1 MQRFILVCL
10 TLAFFCT
17 DAAATSRE
25 IRKRAATIEKQF
37 DLMQDAHKLLRIT
50 ARTPRDSRGRNKI
63 EDLEQWAYTAELDG
77 HVTALLERARA
88 AEDVQA
94 NADLDEAARLVNE
107 ASRRAMEI
115 AGYWQRSSTILWR
128 ERWKSFA
135 TLNALPAEPIDPS
148 LLEAERSMHALL
160 NAGDFARAAGAGA
173 IVEEKLQT
181 VIRQATTGLAQS
193 RADAALKYVPRTTPC
208 PTPDVARKKAAM
220 TQSAAPEDY
229 YPAAAKQR
237 DEQGEIVVRTHVN
250 AAGCASE
257 FALVVSSGYPD
268 LDHGAMQLAEAS
280 RYAAAKDGE
289 TPVDGYVTF
298 KVRFEFAP

>member
-63 EDLEQWAYTAELDG
+63 EDLEQWAYTAELNG
-77 HVTALLERARA
+77 HVAALLESARA

-173 IVEEKLQT
+173 LVEEKLQT

-193 RADAALKYVPRTTPC
+193 RADTDLKYVPRTTPC

>member
-1 MQRFILVCL
+1 MKRLFLLCL

-37 DLMQDAHKLLRIT
+37 DVLQDAHKLLRIT

-77 HVTALLERARA
+77 QVTALLKSARA

-94 NADLDEAARLVNE
+94 NADLDEAARLVNG

-135 TLNALPAEPIDPS
+135 TLNALPAEPSDPS

-173 IVEEKLQT
+173 IVDEKLQT
-181 VIRQATTGLAQS
+181 AIRKATSDLA
-193 RADAALKYVPRTTPC
+193 RARPDVDLKYVPRTTPC
-208 PTPDVARKKAAM
+208 LSPDLARNNAAI
-220 TQSAAPEDY
+220 TQAAPPDDY
-229 YPAAAKQR
+229 YPAGAKR
-237 DEQGEIVVRTHVN
+237 REEQGEIVVRTHVN

-257 FALVVSSGYPD
+257 FAVVVSSGYPD
-268 LDHGAMQLAEAS
+268 LDQGAIQLAEAS

-289 TPVDGYVTF
+289 KPVDGYVTF
-298 KVRFEFAP
+298 KVRFEIAP

>member
-1 MQRFILVCL
+1 MQRFTLVCL

-77 HVTALLERARA
+77 HVTALLESARA

>member
-37 DLMQDAHKLLRIT
+37 DVLQDAHKLLRIT

>member
-1 MQRFILVCL
+1 MQKFLLLCL
-10 TLAFFCT
+10 SLAFFCT

-77 HVTALLERARA
+77 QVTALLKSARA
-88 AEDVQA
+88 ADDVQA
-94 NADLDEAARLVNE
+94 STDLDEAARLVNG
-107 ASRRAMEI
+107 ASKRAMEI

-135 TLNALPAEPIDPS
+135 TRNALPAEPSDPS

-173 IVEEKLQT
+173 IVDEKLQT
-181 VIRQATTGLAQS
+181 AIRKATSDLA
-193 RADAALKYVPRTTPC
+193 RARTDVDLKYVQRTTPC
-208 PTPDVARKKAAM
+208 PSPDLARKNAAI
-220 TQSAAPEDY
+220 TQAAPPDDY
-229 YPAAAKQR
+229 YPAGAKR
-237 DEQGEIVVRTHVN
+237 REEQGEIVVRTHVT

-257 FALVVSSGYPD
+257 FAVVVSSGYPD
-268 LDHGAMQLAEAS
+268 LDQGAIQLAEAS

-289 TPVDGYVTF
+289 KPADGYVTF
-298 KVRFEFAP
+298 KVRFEIAP

>member
-63 EDLEQWAYTAELDG
+63 EDLEQWAYTAELNG
-77 HVTALLERARA
+77 HVTALLESARA

>member
-1 MQRFILVCL
+1 MQRFFLLCL

-25 IRKRAATIEKQF
+25 IRKRAATIEKQL
-37 DLMQDAHKLLRIT
+37 DVMQDAHKLLRIT

-77 HVTALLERARA
+77 RVTALLKSARA
-88 AEDVQA
+88 ADDVQA
-94 NADLDEAARLVNE
+94 STDLDEAARLVNG

-115 AGYWQRSSTILWR
+115 AGYWQRSTTILWR

-135 TLNALPAEPIDPS
+135 TLNALPAEPSDPS

-160 NAGDFARAAGAGA
+160 NAGEFARATGAGA

-181 VIRQATTGLAQS
+181 AIRKATTDLAQS
-193 RADAALKYVPRTTPC
+193 RADADLKYVPRTTPC

-220 TQSAAPEDY
+220 TQGAIPDDY
-229 YPAAAKQR
+229 YPAGAKQR
-237 DEQGEIVVRTHVN
+237 EEQGEIVVRTHVN

-268 LDHGAMQLAEAS
+268 LDHGAIQVAEAS

-298 KVRFEFAP
+298 KVRFQIAP

>member
-1 MQRFILVCL
+1 MQRFTLVCL

-63 EDLEQWAYTAELDG
+63 EDLEQWAYTAELNG
-77 HVTALLERARA
+77 HVAALLESARA

-181 VIRQATTGLAQS
+181 AIRQATTGLAQS

>member
-1 MQRFILVCL
+1 MQRFTLVCL

-77 HVTALLERARA
+77 HVTALLESARA

-173 IVEEKLQT
+173 LVEEKLQT
-181 VIRQATTGLAQS
+181 AIRQATTGLAQS

-289 TPVDGYVTF
+289 KPVDGYVTF
-298 KVRFEFAP
+298 KVRFEIAP

>member
-63 EDLEQWAYTAELDG
+63 EDLEQWAYTAELNG
-77 HVTALLERARA
+77 HVAALLESARA

-115 AGYWQRSSTILWR
+115 AEYWQRSSTILWR

-173 IVEEKLQT
+173 LVEEKLQT

>member
-37 DLMQDAHKLLRIT
+37 ELMQDAHKLLRIT

-63 EDLEQWAYTAELDG
+63 EDLEQWAYTAELNG
-77 HVTALLERARA
+77 HVAALLESARA

-220 TQSAAPEDY
+220 TRSAIPDDY
-229 YPAAAKQR
+229 YPAGAKQR

-268 LDHGAMQLAEAS
+268 LDHGAIQVAEAS

-298 KVRFEFAP
+298 KVRFEISP

>member
-1 MQRFILVCL
+1 MQRLFLLCL

-17 DAAATSRE
+17 DASATSRE

-77 HVTALLERARA
+77 HVTALLKSARA
-88 AEDVQA
+88 ADEVQA
-94 NADLDEAARLVNE
+94 STDLDEAARLVNG

-115 AGYWQRSSTILWR
+115 AGYWQRSSTVLWR

-135 TLNALPAEPIDPS
+135 TLNALPPEPSDPS

-160 NAGDFARAAGAGA
+160 NTGDFARAAGAGA

-181 VIRQATTGLAQS
+181 AIRKATTVLAQS
-193 RADAALKYVPRTTPC
+193 RADADLKYVPRTTPC
-208 PTPDVARKKAAM
+208 PTPDVARPKAAM
-220 TQSAAPEDY
+220 TQGAIPDDY
-229 YPAAAKQR
+229 YPAGAKQR

-268 LDHGAMQLAEAS
+268 LDHGAIQVAEAS

-298 KVRFEFAP
+298 KVRFEIAP

>member
-1 MQRFILVCL
+1 MQRFTLVCL

-37 DLMQDAHKLLRIT
+37 DLMQESHKLLRIT
-50 ARTPRDSRGRNKI
+50 ARSPRDSRGRNKI

-237 DEQGEIVVRTHVN
+237 DEQGEIVVRTHVT

-268 LDHGAMQLAEAS
+268 LDHGAMQVAEAS

-298 KVRFEFAP
+298 KVRFEISP

>member
-1 MQRFILVCL
+1 MQRFLLLCL

-77 HVTALLERARA
+77 HVTALLESARA

>member
-173 IVEEKLQT
+173 LVEEKLQT

>member
-1 MQRFILVCL
+1 MQRFFLLCL
-10 TLAFFCT
+10 TLVFFCT

-63 EDLEQWAYTAELDG
+63 EDLEQWAYTAELDAQ
-77 HVTALLERARA
+77 VTALLKSARA
-88 AEDVQA
+88 ADDVQA
-94 NADLDEAARLVNE
+94 GTDLDEAARLVNG

-135 TLNALPAEPIDPS
+135 TLNALPAEPSEPS
-148 LLEAERSMHALL
+148 LLEAERSLHALL

-181 VIRQATTGLAQS
+181 AIRKATTGLAQS
-193 RADAALKYVPRTTPC
+193 RADADLKYVPRTTPC
-208 PTPDVARKKAAM
+208 PTPDVARTKAAM
-220 TQSAAPEDY
+220 TQGAIPDDY
-229 YPAAAKQR
+229 YPAGAKQR

-268 LDHGAMQLAEAS
+268 LDHGAIQVAEAS

-298 KVRFEFAP
+298 KVRFEIAP

>member
-1 MQRFILVCL
+1 MHRFFLLCL

-63 EDLEQWAYTAELDG
+63 EDLEQWAYTAELDVR
-77 HVTALLERARA
+77 VTALLKSARA

-94 NADLDEAARLVNE
+94 NADLDEAARLVNG
-107 ASRRAMEI
+107 ASSRAMEI
-115 AGYWQRSSTILWR
+115 AAYWQRSSTILWR
-128 ERWKSFA
+128 ERWKAFA
-135 TLNALPAEPIDPS
+135 TQNALPAEPGDPS

-160 NAGDFARAAGAGA
+160 NAGDFARAVGAGA
-173 IVEEKLQT
+173 IVEEKLQAA
-181 VIRQATTGLAQS
+181 IRKATTGLAQS
-193 RADAALKYVPRTTPC
+193 RADADLKYVPRTTPC
-208 PTPDVARKKAAM
+208 PAPDVARKKAAM
-220 TQSAAPEDY
+220 TQGAIPDDY
-229 YPAAAKQR
+229 YPAGAKQR
-237 DEQGEIVVRTHVN
+237 EEQGEIVVRTHVN

-268 LDHGAMQLAEAS
+268 LDHGAIQLAEAS
-280 RYAAAKDGE
+280 RYAAGKDGE

-298 KVRFEFAP
+298 KVRFEIAP

>member
-1 MQRFILVCL
+1 MHRLFLLCL
-10 TLAFFCT
+10 TLSFLCT

-25 IRKRAATIEKQF
+25 IRKRATTIEKQF

-77 HVTALLERARA
+77 QVPALLKSARA
-88 AEDVQA
+88 AEDIQA
-94 NADLDEAARLVNE
+94 SADLDEAARLVNG

-135 TLNALPAEPIDPS
+135 TRNALPAEPIDPS
-148 LLEAERSMHALL
+148 LLEAERSLHALL

-181 VIRQATTGLAQS
+181 AIRQATIGLAQS
-193 RADAALKYVPRTTPC
+193 RSDADLKYVPRTTPC

-298 KVRFEFAP
+298 KVRFEFTP

>member
-1 MQRFILVCL
+1 MQRFFLLCL

-77 HVTALLERARA
+77 HVTALLKSARA

-94 NADLDEAARLVNE
+94 NADLDEAARLVNG

-135 TLNALPAEPIDPS
+135 TLNALPAEPSDPS

-181 VIRQATTGLAQS
+181 AIRKATTGLAQS
-193 RADAALKYVPRTTPC
+193 RADADLKYVPRTTPC
-208 PTPDVARKKAAM
+208 PTPDVARRRR
-220 TQSAAPEDY
+220 P
-229 YPAAAKQR
+229 
-237 DEQGEIVVRTHVN
+237 
-250 AAGCASE
+250 
-257 FALVVSSGYPD
+257 
-268 LDHGAMQLAEAS
+268 
-280 RYAAAKDGE
+280 
-289 TPVDGYVTF
+289 
-298 KVRFEFAP
+298 

>member
-63 EDLEQWAYTAELDG
+63 EDLEQWAYTAELNG
-77 HVTALLERARA
+77 HVAALLESARA

>member
-1 MQRFILVCL
+1 MQRFTLVCL

-50 ARTPRDSRGRNKI
+50 ARTPRDSRGRNKV
-63 EDLEQWAYTAELDG
+63 EDLEQWAYTAELNG
-77 HVTALLERARA
+77 HVAALLESARA

-181 VIRQATTGLAQS
+181 AIRQATTGLAQS

>member
-77 HVTALLERARA
+77 HVAALLERARA

>member
-1 MQRFILVCL
+1 MQRFLLLCL

>member
-1 MQRFILVCL
+1 MQRYFLLGL

-77 HVTALLERARA
+77 HVTALLESARA

-289 TPVDGYVTF
+289 TPMDGYVTF

>member
-1 MQRFILVCL
+1 MKRLFLLCL

-37 DLMQDAHKLLRIT
+37 DVLQDAHKLLRIT

-63 EDLEQWAYTAELDG
+63 EDLEQWAYTAELNG
-77 HVTALLERARA
+77 HVAALLESARA

-94 NADLDEAARLVNE
+94 NADLDEAARLVNG

-208 PTPDVARKKAAM
+208 PTPDVARTKAAM

>member
-1 MQRFILVCL
+1 
-10 TLAFFCT
+10 
-17 DAAATSRE
+17 
-25 IRKRAATIEKQF
+25 
-37 DLMQDAHKLLRIT
+37 
-50 ARTPRDSRGRNKI
+50 
-63 EDLEQWAYTAELDG
+63 
-77 HVTALLERARA
+77 
-88 AEDVQA
+88 
-94 NADLDEAARLVNE
+94 
-107 ASRRAMEI
+107 MEI

-160 NAGDFARAAGAGA
+160 NAGEFSRAIGAGA

-181 VIRQATTGLAQS
+181 AIRQATTGLAQS

-268 LDHGAMQLAEAS
+268 LDHGAIQVAEAS
-280 RYAAAKDGE
+280 RYAAGKDGE

>member
-1 MQRFILVCL
+1 MKRFILVCL

-37 DLMQDAHKLLRIT
+37 ELMQDAHKLLRIT

-63 EDLEQWAYTAELDG
+63 EDLEQWAYTAELDER
-77 HVTALLERARA
+77 VTALLKSARA

-115 AGYWQRSSTILWR
+115 AGYWQRSSTVLWR

-135 TLNALPAEPIDPS
+135 TLNALPVEPSDPS

-160 NAGDFARAAGAGA
+160 NAGDFAGATGAGA
-173 IVEEKLQT
+173 IVEEKLRSA
-181 VIRQATTGLAQS
+181 IRKASTGLAQS
-193 RADAALKYVPRTTPC
+193 RAD
-208 PTPDVARKKAAM
+208 
-220 TQSAAPEDY
+220 
-229 YPAAAKQR
+229 
-237 DEQGEIVVRTHVN
+237 
-250 AAGCASE
+250 
-257 FALVVSSGYPD
+257 
-268 LDHGAMQLAEAS
+268 
-280 RYAAAKDGE
+280 
-289 TPVDGYVTF
+289 
-298 KVRFEFAP
+298 